1 MAKPGRSTILTKHYD
16 ATTSCFSKQ
25 EVLAM
30 EDMWF
35 VCHDN
40 KPVALKKTFHAKGLE
55 NNKKYVKLIYPE
67 RGRAMLIANKL
78 NKEYSTNKF
87 KIVNL
92 SELFKHL
99 KLDEFVDC
107 HDQLEIS
114 PPRRVPV
121 KPEKLASHPESR
133 TVESNIIIRTGGRT
147 GRPREILP
155 HKDISRQHLVILD
168 ERKANKFFE

>member
-1 MAKPGRSTILTKHYD
+1 MAKPGRTTILTSHYD
-16 ATTSCFSKQ
+16 PTTQCFARQ
-25 EVLAM
+25 DVLVM
-30 EDMWF
+30 TDMWF

-40 KPVALKKTFHAKGLE
+40 KPVALKKTFHAKGQQ

-67 RGRAMLIANKL
+67 RGRAMLIANNL

-92 SELFKHL
+92 SKLFLHL

-114 PPRRVPV
+114 RPKPVSLKPRKVTTQ
-121 KPEKLASHPESR
+121 PESR

-155 HKDISRQHLVILD
+155 HSDISRQHLVILD
-168 ERKANKFFE
+168 EQKANKFFD

>member
-1 MAKPGRSTILTKHYD
+1 MAKPGRSTVLTKHY
-16 ATTSCFSKQ
+16 
-25 EVLAM
+25 EVTAHGVARQDVLVM
-30 EDMWF
+30 TDMWF

-40 KPVALKKTFHAKGLE
+40 EPVALKKTFYAQGMQ

-67 RGRAMLIANKL
+67 RGRAMTIANNL

-92 SELFKHL
+92 SNLFKHL

-107 HDQLEIS
+107 QDQLEIS

-121 KPEKLASHPESR
+121 KPEKLATVTDSR
-133 TVESNIIIRTGGRT
+133 NVESNIIIRTGGRT

-168 ERKANKFFE
+168 EKISNKFFD

>member
-1 MAKPGRSTILTKHYD
+1 MAKPGRTTILTSHYD
-16 ATTSCFSKQ
+16 PTTQCFARQ
-25 EVLAM
+25 DVLVM
-30 EDMWF
+30 TDMWF

-40 KPVALKKTFHAKGLE
+40 KPVALKKTFHAKGLQ

-67 RGRAMLIANKL
+67 RGRAMLIANNL

-92 SELFKHL
+92 SNLFKHL

-121 KPEKLASHPESR
+121 KPEKLATVTDSR

-168 ERKANKFFE
+168 EKISNKFFD